1 MRPESLTTSEP
12 QPYRESESS
21 SLHISQLRDSH
32 ASIEADCAFERTS
45 TIAILQA
52 VAAVGVSAAGLFCMH
67 DQLRV
72 LWNIWMTDGLRSIG
86 ILVPIVSGAL
96 IVRAWRGF
104 DFSDGGTW
112 WGLAPIIGSIVVA
125 DVASYSMIALYSMTT
140 GPLPLFPIGLLI
152 WMYVSGAVILFAGV
166 RAWRRAAF
174 PIALLLL
181 VNPVPGSFS
190 TTIDIELQYL
200 AAYVARSFAAWLEVP
215 VTGDRLRML
224 FSPAFGMF
232 IAPGCDGLRGAVA
245 MAYVALIAGYLS
257 GLTKF
262 RHALFV
268 AAALML
274 GYLFNLIRLCA
285 LVLFYWMA
293 LKITP
298 LQGHAEAADYL
309 IGAVLFFLAAVF
321 LMGGP
326 RLRVRTSSRRAARA
340 PGS

>member
-1 MRPESLTTSEP
+1 VRPESVTTSEA
-12 QPYRESESS
+12 QPHRESSAS
-21 SLHISQLRDSH
+21 AFRVSRAGDAH
-32 ASIEADCAFERTS
+32 ASIAP
-45 TIAILQA
+45 TITITQT
-52 VAAVGVSAAGLFCMH
+52 VAAIGVSAAGLLCMQ

-86 ILVPIVSGAL
+86 ILIPIVSVAL
-96 IVRAWRGF
+96 TIRAWRGC
-104 DFSDGGTW
+104 DFFDGGRW
-112 WGLAPIIGSIVVA
+112 WGLAPIVAAIVIA
-125 DVASYSMIALYSMTT
+125 NVASYSMIALYTMTT
-140 GPLPLFPIGLLI
+140 GPLPLFPTGLLI
-152 WMYVSGAVILFAGV
+152 WMYVSGAVILFVGV
-166 RAWRRAAF
+166 RAWRAAAF

-190 TTIDIELQYL
+190 TTIDIQLQYL
-200 AAYVARSFAAWLEVP
+200 AAHVARDFAAWLGVA

-257 GLTKF
+257 GLTKL

-268 AAALML
+268 ASALML

-309 IGAVLFFLAAVF
+309 IGAVLFFVAAAF
-321 LMGGP
+321 LMSAP
-326 RLRVRTSSRRAARA
+326 RLRVRISSVTDEAAA
-340 PGS
+340 GS